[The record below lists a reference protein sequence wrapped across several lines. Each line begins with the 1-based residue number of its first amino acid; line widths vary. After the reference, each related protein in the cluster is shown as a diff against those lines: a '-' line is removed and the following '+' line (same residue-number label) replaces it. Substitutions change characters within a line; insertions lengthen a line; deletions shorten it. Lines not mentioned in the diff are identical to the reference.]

1 MTSCLPDLIGFGK
14 KMAENLFG
22 KRNCRLERKR
32 RSRRRGFDSYEL
44 VKPFVVLLLLPFQT
58 LLLLFRPKFHRI
70 RFLEQSANS
79 LYSIT
84 MVPERPRHNQSSQ
97 LYSTDFKLLRRFQI
111 RMNALNQ
118 GKNSPLLS
126 VKIFIWLCY
135 FLSKSVFYVLYRIF
149 KVTTGCRTG

>member
-1 MTSCLPDLIGFGK
+1 MTSCLPNLIGFRK
-14 KMAENLFG
+14 KMAENLLG
-22 KRNCRLERKR
+22 KRNSKLERKR
-32 RSRRRGFDSYEL
+32 RSRRKGFDSYEL
-44 VKPFVVLLLLPFQT
+44 VEPFVALLLLPFQT

-111 RMNALNQ
+111 RMNALNR
-118 GKNSPLLS
+118 GKICLL
-126 VKIFIWLCY
+126 LH
-135 FLSKSVFYVLYRIF
+135 F
-149 KVTTGCRTG
+149 KPYQDF